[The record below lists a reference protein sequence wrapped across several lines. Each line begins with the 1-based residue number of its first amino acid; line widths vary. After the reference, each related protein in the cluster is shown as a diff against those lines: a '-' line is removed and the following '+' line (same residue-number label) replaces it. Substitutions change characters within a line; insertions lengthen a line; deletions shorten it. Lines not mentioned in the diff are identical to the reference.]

1 MRATRRPKSVR
12 QFGDQYEAD
21 FETGMAAFKM
31 PRTMRLCLGVQADA
45 CFVCSFMPA
54 AYPLMTGSPEKL
66 RFGSGI
72 PGFAFVRAARL
83 VCWGWP
89 RPLIRTGPWIGQ
101 PPGPGVRT

>member
-45 CFVCSFMPA
+45 CFVCWFMPA
-54 AYPLMTGSPEKL
+54 TYPLMAGSPEKL

-72 PGFAFVRAARL
+72 PAFPPSRLPRL
-83 VCWGWP
+83 VHC
-89 RPLIRTGPWIGQ
+89 GQ
-101 PPGPGVRT
+101 PKPHPDGRPDRLTAWAGL